1 MVEIQ
6 KEVVQIAVDKAVW
19 IDKSCC
25 VVKLQEGVSI
35 SIKVFANKQLLVN
48 ITDNNRFG
56 NFFSCSK
63 MEVPDQEEEDFLFGE
78 APQNIENE
86 DDILET
92 QLLLGDR
99 KSEKVADL
107 FT

>member
-6 KEVVQIAVDKAVW
+6 KEVVEIPAEKAVW

-25 VVKLQEGVSI
+25 VVKLKEGVSI
-35 SIKVFANKQLLVN
+35 AIKVFVNKQILVN

-56 NFFSCSK
+56 NFYSCSK
-63 MEVPDQEEEDFLFGE
+63 MEVPDQNEDDLFGE
-78 APQNIENE
+78 ASAYDENE
-86 DDILET
+86 DDVYET

-99 KSEKVADL
+99 RSEKVADL